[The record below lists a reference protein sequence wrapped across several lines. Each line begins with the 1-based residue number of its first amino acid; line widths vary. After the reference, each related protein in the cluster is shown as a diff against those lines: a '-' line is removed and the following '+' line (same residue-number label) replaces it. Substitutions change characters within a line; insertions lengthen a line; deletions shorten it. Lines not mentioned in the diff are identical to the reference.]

1 MGLLILGVNTAFCF
15 VMTLAMVGKG
25 LSLVLVLPGP
35 LVCMTNGQKFKCFK
49 LLFSDVDVYFHVC
62 DWGGWEPGTKYIID

>member
-35 LVCMTNGQKFKCFK
+35 LVRMTNSQNLYKCFK

-62 DWGGWEPGTKYIID
+62 DWEGLGPNNICK